1 MEPKQLNILFLTH
14 YSAMYGANQSLCTLI
29 LELKEFYNINPIV
42 MLRLSGPI
50 CDFFDRQGIKY
61 YISHF
66 YWWLNDNRGLFQI
79 FLNVRKQI
87 RNWLRLSKWVKLIEK
102 EKINLV
108 YTNSVTINIGVF
120 ISRRLNCPHIWHI
133 REGIEQFP
141 LKYSLGKFLS
151 KIILKNG
158 ADKYILI
165 SDFLVRNYVNMVPM
179 DRVVKIYNGVSI
191 RNESRKSNQIETVLH
206 LCMTGVVTGQKNQT
220 DAVKAIGVLVK
231 KGFKEVHLHIVGGEV
246 AGYRKELNDYIETN
260 SLQSYITFHGH
271 KASVHSFLDNM
282 NIGLMCSRDEA
293 FGRVT
298 IEFMLHK
305 MPVIASNSGANPELV
320 INRINGDIYTLNNP
334 VDLAEKIE
342 KYLAN
347 PSLLQ
352 KVGLS
357 AYLYA
362 KQNFSSKKNTDSVYS
377 VIQELAV
384 K

>member
-1 MEPKQLNILFLTH
+1 M
-14 YSAMYGANQSLCTLI
+14 
-29 LELKEFYNINPIV
+29 
-42 MLRLSGPI
+42 
-50 CDFFDRQGIKY
+50 
-61 YISHF
+61 
-66 YWWLNDNRGLFQI
+66 
-79 FLNVRKQI
+79 
-87 RNWLRLSKWVKLIEK
+87 
-102 EKINLV
+102 V

-158 ADKYILI
+158 AGKYILI
-165 SDFLVRNYVNMVPM
+165 SDFLVRNYVNMLPM
-179 DRVVKIYNGVSI
+179 DRVVRIYNGVSI
-191 RNESRKSNQIETVLH
+191 RDESRELNQLETVLH
-206 LCMTGVVTGQKNQT
+206 LCMTGVVTEQKNQV
-220 DAVKAIGVLVK
+220 DAVKAIGVLLK
-231 KGFKEVHLHIVGGEV
+231 KGYKEVHLHIIGGEV
-246 AGYRKELNDYIETN
+246 TGYRKELNDYIETN
-260 SLQSYITFHGH
+260 SLQSYITFHGY
-271 KASVHSFLDNM
+271 KANVHSFLDNM

-362 KQNFSSKKNTDSVYS
+362 KHNFSSKKNTDSVYR

>member
-1 MEPKQLNILFLTH
+1 
-14 YSAMYGANQSLCTLI
+14 MYGANQSLCTLI

-158 ADKYILI
+158 ADKYI
-165 SDFLVRNYVNMVPM
+165 D
-179 DRVVKIYNGVSI
+179 
-191 RNESRKSNQIETVLH
+191 RKS
-206 LCMTGVVTGQKNQT
+206 VV
-220 DAVKAIGVLVK
+220 
-231 KGFKEVHLHIVGGEV
+231 
-246 AGYRKELNDYIETN
+246 
-260 SLQSYITFHGH
+260 
-271 KASVHSFLDNM
+271 
-282 NIGLMCSRDEA
+282 
-293 FGRVT
+293 
-298 IEFMLHK
+298 
-305 MPVIASNSGANPELV
+305 
-320 INRINGDIYTLNNP
+320 
-334 VDLAEKIE
+334 
-342 KYLAN
+342 
-347 PSLLQ
+347 
-352 KVGLS
+352 
-357 AYLYA
+357 
-362 KQNFSSKKNTDSVYS
+362 
-377 VIQELAV
+377 
-384 K
+384 